1 MSKVSLFVA
10 AGLGFGVALA
20 VVFWLQEDSTPAAFS
35 SGSTVVADGGG
46 ARGFGGASAARL
58 GELEA
63 ALEAEVA
70 QRTALEARV
79 TALSDELAAL
89 REQPADDGAGAAGD
103 RGADTRQNEP
113 PGPPRFARNIAARRG
128 DPQSRQRDLLLAAGF
143 APDRVEWIMERTS
156 ELRMKALQAQ
166 YDAAREG
173 RPPDPGQGVAGDS
186 TLRAELGDTD
196 YERYL
201 TALGRPT
208 SVPVQSVLASSPAER
223 SGLKPGDEVV
233 AYDGQRVF
241 DMRELNQ
248 LTLEGTAGESVTVSV
263 RRDGQTIQLTM
274 PRGPLGI
281 FGGGFR
287 GR

>member
-1 MSKVSLFVA
+1 MSKVLLLLA
-10 AGLGFGVALA
+10 AGLVAGLA
-20 VVFWLQEDSTPAAFS
+20 GVFWLTSDPAPATAVS
-35 SGSTVVADGGG
+35 SGSTVAVDGGPTGSAG
-46 ARGFGGASAARL
+46 ATAARVA
-58 GELEA
+58 ELEA
-63 ALEAEVA
+63 ALKAEVA
-70 QRTALEARV
+70 QRRALEERV
-79 TALSDELAAL
+79 GALGDEVAAL
-89 REQPADDGAGAAGD
+89 HERPPAETGAGADPSGD
-103 RGADTRQNEP
+103 TPANGP
-113 PGPPRFARNIAARRG
+113 PGPPRFARNFAARRG
-128 DPQSRQRDLLLAAGF
+128 DPQARELDRLIDAGF
-143 APDRVEWIMERTS
+143 APDRAEWIAQRTA
-156 ELRMKALQAQ
+156 ELRMKALQEQ

-173 RPPDPGQGVAGDS
+173 RPPDQGPGLAGDS
-186 TLRAELGDTD
+186 TLRAELGDSD

-223 SGLKPGDEVV
+223 SGLKSGDEVV
-233 AYDGQRVF
+233 AYDGKRVF

-248 LTLEGTAGESVTVSV
+248 MTLEGTAGESVTVSV